1 VTDRATDSPA
11 SRAGEPEACPSWLVG
26 LCGVA
31 AAGSLLFTLLL
42 FLNR

>member
-1 VTDRATDSPA
+1 MTDPAPDAPAGRAAD
-11 SRAGEPEACPSWLVG
+11 PESCPSWLVG

-31 AAGSLLFTLLL
+31 AAASLLFTLLL